1 MNEMS
6 FRFEFVVIS
15 SLHTK
20 RSHICASCAQG
31 IWTIGGIL
39 AKLLELASV
48 GCWVMV
54 MGIVSNCI
62 NFTIF
67 AFVMVS
73 NAQKRCAI
81 FGCYVDSSV

>member
-1 MNEMS
+1 MS
-6 FRFEFVVIS
+6 AMWRIYVQV
-15 SLHTK
+15 K
-20 RSHICASCAQG
+20 ASVQKVYG
-31 IWTIGGIL
+31 IKD
-39 AKLLELASV
+39 AYFPKLLELASV